1 MKPKIIIGTLV
12 IVAALGWL
20 IFGSMGNTTVYYL
33 TVSELRAQPNIETE
47 KGYRVTGYVD
57 TTSIEWDAENIKL
70 GFRMFEESDS
80 LRVIYNGI
88 APDQLRDAQQV
99 VVEGKFDGEGQFQAN
114 KLLLKCPS
122 KYEAENPLEQI

>member
-1 MKPKIIIGTLV
+1 MKPKIVIGTLV

-20 IFGSMGNTTVYYL
+20 IIGGMGDTTVYYL
-33 TVSELRAQPNIETE
+33 TVSELRAQPSIEPE

-57 TTSIEWDAENIKL
+57 TTSIQWDAQTIKL
-70 GFRMFEESDS
+70 GFCMFEETDS
-80 LRVIYNGI
+80 LQVIYHGI

-99 VVEGKFDGEGQFQAN
+99 VVEGKFNAEGHFQAN

-122 KYEAENPLEQI
+122 KYEADNPLEQI